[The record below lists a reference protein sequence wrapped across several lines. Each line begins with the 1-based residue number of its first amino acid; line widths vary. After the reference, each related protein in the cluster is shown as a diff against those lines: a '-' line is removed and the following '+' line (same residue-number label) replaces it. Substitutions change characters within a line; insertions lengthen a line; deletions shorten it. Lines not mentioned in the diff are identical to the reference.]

1 MTEIHVR
8 YTPWGILAC
17 IFCSITL
24 LLLAMKFVIPLRAL
38 PVIVAKKNFSLPM
51 TYFVIPL
58 RYTETINSFIVCLI
72 DRKRYEHELEKQMES
87 CME

>member
-24 LLLAMKFVIPLRAL
+24 LLLVIQFVIPLRAL
-38 PVIVAKKNFSLPM
+38 PVIVAKNIFLLPM

-58 RYTETINSFIVCLI
+58 RYTKTINSFIVCLI
-72 DRKRYEHELEKQMES
+72 DRKRYEHELEKQMER

>member
-8 YTPWGILAC
+8 YTPRSILAC
-17 IFCSITL
+17 IFL
-24 LLLAMKFVIPLRAL
+24 E
-38 PVIVAKKNFSLPM
+38 FSFIM

-58 RYTETINSFIVCLI
+58 RYTETINGFIVCLI

-87 CME
+87 CVE